1 MCSNTFAVVGLFMHD
16 MGLHLKLLGKKSESF
31 KIQNMPKA
39 IQLQLNVELRL
50 SFVYTVLM
58 MAKYTILYVG
68 IYLILQC
75 RSYFL

>member
-16 MGLHLKLLGKKSESF
+16 MGLQLKLLGKKSESF

-50 SFVYTVLM
+50 SFVYTVL
-58 MAKYTILYVG
+58 V
-68 IYLILQC
+68 
-75 RSYFL
+75 